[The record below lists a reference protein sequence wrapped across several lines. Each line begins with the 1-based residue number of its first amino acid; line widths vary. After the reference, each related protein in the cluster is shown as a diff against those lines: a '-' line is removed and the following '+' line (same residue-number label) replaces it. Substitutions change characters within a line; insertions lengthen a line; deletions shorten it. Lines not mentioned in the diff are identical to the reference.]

1 MSSSQTVM
9 QLHGEVRRW
18 ARAPASAPL
27 PTPQPA
33 SETVADAPTLFM
45 VGNSAVMFE
54 VFEQVRR
61 FAACDVPVLITGESG
76 TGKELVA
83 RAIHER
89 SGRAAGPYVALNCA
103 AVPASLIASEL
114 FGYEKGSFTGA
125 NARKHGHIEHAHRG
139 TLFLDE
145 IGDMPIDLQ
154 GLLLR
159 FLQEGEILRVGGR
172 QPIKVDVRVVAAT
185 NVRLRDAIAAGKLR
199 EDLYYRLNVLSL
211 HLPPLRERDGDVEVL
226 ATYFLRQIGQE
237 LGREL
242 RGFTPA
248 ALAAMLAYP
257 WPGNVRE
264 LIATMRRA
272 VVMANGTLVEA
283 SDLRLDPAPARPPSP
298 ARAAARQTRPR
309 AASRPKPGSDGE
321 REAILQALQDSN
333 FNMTRAAQLLGVARA
348 TLYRMLE
355 RNRIELGQHYLVQPQ
370 EPEAEV

>member
-283 SDLRLDPAPARPPSP
+283 ADLRLDPAPTRPPAP

-321 REAILQALQDSN
+321 REAILQALQESN